1 LHVFSSEE
9 TDGWANLD
17 AKEGDMASA
26 DTTMEDLEQGSRTI
40 PKVIDAR
47 AHAVIDYLTAGAF
60 FALGYAMLGR
70 HSRAAG
76 FAMVNGVAV
85 LTLSL
90 LTDYP
95 GGLFRTLSF
104 RTHGTIDTMLAG
116 MCAAGPAILGF
127 AGDTEAQFFHGQAL
141 LETGV
146 IAATDW
152 NSF

>member
-1 LHVFSSEE
+1 MTRPDVN
-9 TDGWANLD
+9 T
-17 AKEGDMASA
+17 
-26 DTTMEDLEQGSRTI
+26 EDLERVTRTI

-47 AHAVIDYLTAGAF
+47 GHALIDYLTAAGF
-60 FALGYAMLGR
+60 FTLGYAMLGR

-76 FAMVNGVAV
+76 FAALNGLSV
-85 LTLSL
+85 LTLSV

-95 GGLFRTLSF
+95 GGLFRTVSF
-104 RTHGTIDTMLAG
+104 KTHGTIDMMLAA
-116 MCAAGPAILGF
+116 MCAAGPGILGF
-127 AGDTEAQFFHGQAL
+127 AGDAEAQFFHGQAV

>member
-1 LHVFSSEE
+1 
-9 TDGWANLD
+9 
-17 AKEGDMASA
+17 MARA
-26 DTTMEDLEQGSRTI
+26 DVHTEDLEQATHTI

-47 AHAVIDYLTAGAF
+47 AHALIDYLTAGGF

-76 FAMVNGVAV
+76 FAFVNGVSV
-85 LTLSL
+85 LTLSM

-104 RTHGTIDTMLAG
+104 KTHGTIDTMLAA
-116 MCAAGPAILGF
+116 MCAAGPAVLGF
-127 AGDTEAQFFHGQAL
+127 AGDPEAQFFHSQAL
-141 LETGV
+141 VETGV
-146 IAATDW
+146 FAATDW